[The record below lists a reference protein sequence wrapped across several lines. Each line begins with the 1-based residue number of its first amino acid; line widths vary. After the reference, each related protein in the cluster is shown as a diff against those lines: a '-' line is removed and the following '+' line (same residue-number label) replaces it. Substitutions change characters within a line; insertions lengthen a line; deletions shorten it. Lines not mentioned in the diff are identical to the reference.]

1 MAASGPWPEGT
12 AHFAT
17 ARPELF
23 VSQVSQF
30 RKSQRN
36 NEMGWICDWD
46 IIPAD
51 CHSGSHRVTMLAPA
65 GVIDY
70 SHHIDRGMPS
80 MAGITAK
87 RN

>member
-1 MAASGPWPEGT
+1 
-12 AHFAT
+12 
-17 ARPELF
+17 
-23 VSQVSQF
+23 
-30 RKSQRN
+30 
-36 NEMGWICDWD
+36 
-46 IIPAD
+46 
-51 CHSGSHRVTMLAPA
+51 MLAPA